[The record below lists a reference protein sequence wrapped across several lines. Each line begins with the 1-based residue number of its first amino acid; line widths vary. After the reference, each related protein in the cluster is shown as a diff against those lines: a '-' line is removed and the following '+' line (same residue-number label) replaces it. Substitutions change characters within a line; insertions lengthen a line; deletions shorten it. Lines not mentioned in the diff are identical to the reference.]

1 MDGWAAA
8 SRWLQYLGLMLV
20 FGLPAFELWMRR
32 GPSGRVD
39 DRGRCPGFEV
49 ALAVGV
55 LFFSLA
61 GFWTMAAVMVGQL
74 APSAVCPLLLPLLQ
88 QTAAGHALLLR
99 LVLLLAWLAVGWWR
113 GWPDS
118 IRLAARTVFGGA
130 ALITLAWAGHGA
142 MDDGWRGVLHLGADS
157 LHLLAAGL
165 WMGALLVLCRQ
176 ARGAVLAMSDEAS
189 PVLLQTATAFA
200 PLGSG
205 IVLLLCVSGLIN
217 GGLMLGAH
225 PASVWQTHYGELL
238 LLKLGLF
245 ALMLMLAA
253 SHRFRQLPRLRTALA
268 TGQAAP
274 LIRRL
279 QASLAAETLLGL
291 AILALVAWLGMLD
304 PGT

>member
-1 MDGWAAA
+1 MEAWAAA

-20 FGLPAFELWMRR
+20 FGLPAFELWRRR
-32 GPSGRVD
+32 GIRGRVD
-39 DRGRCPGFEV
+39 DRDRRPGFEV
-49 ALAVGV
+49 ALAVGA

-61 GFWTMAAVMVGQL
+61 GFWTMAAAMVGQL
-74 APSAVCPLLLPLLQ
+74 APSAVGPLLVPLLQ

-99 LVLLLAWLAVGWWR
+99 MVLLLAWLAVGWWR
-113 GWPDS
+113 GGADR
-118 IRLAARTVFGGA
+118 IRLAARAVFGGA

-142 MDDGWRGVLHLGADS
+142 MDEGWRGVLHLGADS

-176 ARGAVLAMSDEAS
+176 ARGAVLALSDEAS
-189 PVLLQTATAFA
+189 PALLQTAIAFA

-217 GGLMLGAH
+217 GGLMLGTH
-225 PASVWQTHYGELL
+225 PASLWQTRYGELL

-245 ALMLMLAA
+245 ALMLMLAG
-253 SHRFRQLPRLRTALA
+253 SHRFRQLPQLRTALA
-268 TGQAAP
+268 TGQTAP
-274 LIRRL
+274 LLRRL
-279 QASLAAETLLGL
+279 QASLAAETLLAL

-304 PGT
+304 PGA